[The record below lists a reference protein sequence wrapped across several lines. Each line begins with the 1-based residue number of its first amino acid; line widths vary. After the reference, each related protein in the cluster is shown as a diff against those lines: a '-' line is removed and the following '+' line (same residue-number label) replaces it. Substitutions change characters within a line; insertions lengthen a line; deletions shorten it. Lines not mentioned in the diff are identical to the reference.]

1 MKYSISISISI
12 FIFIFVF
19 CISIPFLFKTKEH
32 LNESTSGKKDTYE
45 FVDTTP
51 HIDTSDQNNKSI
63 IKYYDNYTE
72 YLKEKTN
79 TSYDQYAGEENLIQK
94 DSVSA
99 YVRKHTPN
107 PHYSSEDKK
116 IEQHENLIDYFIKSF
131 KTYS

>member
-1 MKYSISISISI
+1 MNYSTFTSI
-12 FIFIFVF
+12 FIFIFVL
-19 CISIPFLFKTKEH
+19 CISIPFIFKTKEH
-32 LNESTSGKKDTYE
+32 INEGNTDFNMSPE
-45 FVDTTP
+45 
-51 HIDTSDQNNKSI
+51 IDTSDQKNKSI

-107 PHYSSEDKK
+107 PHYSLEDKK

-131 KTYS
+131 KTYSYQIK